1 MDKVFKNKF
10 DLTGKTALITGSAGL
25 LGVEHCLALNNYG
38 ANVIMTDINIQKLKF
53 EHNKN
58 KMDKNVSYFEMDV
71 TKPSSIINLLDR
83 LSQQGVTIDILVN
96 NAAIDPKVKGDENS
110 LENSRLENFSLD
122 DWNFQLSVGLTGAFY
137 VQNILAIV
145 W

>member
-83 LSQQGVTIDILVN
+83 LSQHGITIDILVN
-96 NAAIDPKVKGDENS
+96 NSHRSKS
-110 LENSRLENFSLD
+110 
-122 DWNFQLSVGLTGAFY
+122 
-137 VQNILAIV
+137 
-145 W
+145 